1 MQIKRPDVVKVFGAD
16 AMQGNYLPVKFGT
29 NVVVAKE
36 DYENIANQNFE
47 YGLESLEGDLQMK
60 DLNTVFFYD
69 SALLKYLF
77 IHGIPE
83 FSTYEDYP
91 IGAVVQRNGEV
102 WISTKEV
109 KASTHKK
116 VADPCDPCG
125 CKADVCENPVYP
137 SKDDGW
143 CKFITSCEYDH
154 KIKELEDKDAA
165 LQTAID
171 NLKGVEHFGIL
182 PNKETGA
189 LELNLELS
197 DGSHLII
204 PMTKFGHIEQ
214 NKDGTLSITNANG
227 TTLELPKFVAEK
239 DLDQQKGFFFNAQ
252 SGKWEV
258 DLADLVQNGSGLQVD
273 KNGNISVKPT
283 DLVDNDTLHVNAQ
296 SGKLELDPNFYRER
310 IKKPVD
316 DLRADMDKA
325 DKALDSRVT
334 EIETNGAKVYANLP
348 ITGTGKKSD
357 PLTFKFEDND
367 FEISQDGKIRL
378 KAVTRDATENLNEK
392 SVLGFSTFF
401 GYVNK
406 AGGKYVFGVPAHIT
420 SEENVQE
427 STSDITQLRDGEN
440 YDFNGWQI
448 ASTAQVDQYI
458 TGANNVIWHRTNEYG
473 MNLDGTLKNPA
484 GWGQWNRETNVNITV
499 QQIQQMQNDLT
510 NLRNNLQSLSNLTNE
525 NKQELLGKITD
536 IEGRLAVLKSN
547 NDRLKNEN
555 ASLSSQ
561 LNSARSQ
568 ISSLQSQ
575 LTECK
580 NSGGGTGGLTLVQ
593 LGKTKF
599 NASILNQKSVHDG
612 WEYVTLRV
620 DDVSEGKAGRIE
632 YVKYEAA
639 LTSEDGKSWIS
650 VPAGA
655 QQPTEPSG
663 ETFLANNITVTTN
676 LNGPRNNLG
685 SDDFGQGVAW
695 ISVVPYKPAN
705 NSYGKA
711 YYMVKVKYQ
720 GDPKEYPAGTVLDY
734 VQGTWNSKPEDVKN
748 SALPRPEHFDK

>member
-77 IHGIPE
+77 THGIPE

-116 VADPCDPCG
+116 AVDPCDPCG

-165 LQTAID
+165 LQAAID

-283 DLVDNDTLHVNAQ
+283 DLVDDDTLHVNAQ

-316 DLRADMDKA
+316 DLRADMEKA
-325 DKALDSRVT
+325 DKALDGRVT

-458 TGANNVIWHRTNEYG
+458 TGADNVIWHRTNDYG

-510 NLRNNLQSLSNLTNE
+510 NLRNNLQSLSNLTDA

-575 LTECK
+575 LAECK
-580 NSGGGTGGLTLVQ
+580 NSGGGLSLVQ
-593 LGKTKF
+593 LAKTKY
-599 NASILNQKSVHDG
+599 NASILDTKATNNG
-612 WEYVTLRV
+612 WEYVTLRI

-639 LTSEDGKSWIS
+639 ITSADGKSWLP
-650 VPAGA
+650 VPNGA
-655 QQPTEPSG
+655 DQPDNPTEN
-663 ETFLANNITVTTN
+663 TYLRNAVTVTRN
-676 LNGPRNNLG
+676 MDGSRNNLG
-685 SDDFGQGVAW
+685 SDRFDPSGAW
-695 ISVVPYKPAN
+695 ISVVPYLPVDRTT
-705 NSYGKA
+705 YGKA

-720 GDPKEYPAGTVLDY
+720 GDSREYPAGTVLDF
-734 VQGTWNSKPEDVKN
+734 VQGTWNSKPADIQN

>member
-77 IHGIPE
+77 THGIPE

-165 LQTAID
+165 LQAAID

-283 DLVDNDTLHVNAQ
+283 DLVDDDTLHVNAQ

-420 SEENVQE
+420 SEENVQD

-458 TGANNVIWHRTNEYG
+458 TGANNVIWHRTNDYG

-510 NLRNNLQSLSNLTNE
+510 NLRNNLTSLSNLTDT

-575 LTECK
+575 LAECK
-580 NSGGGTGGLTLVQ
+580 NSGGGLSLVQ
-593 LGKTKF
+593 LAKTKY
-599 NASILNQKSVHDG
+599 NASLQNSNNLEKDG
-612 WEYVTLRV
+612 WLYQTLRI
-620 DDVSEGKAGRIE
+620 DDVSDNKAGRIE
-632 YVKYEAA
+632 YVKYEVAI
-639 LTSEDGKSWIS
+639 TSEDGKSWLP

-655 QQPTEPSG
+655 QQPDSPEG
-663 ETFLANNITVTTN
+663 DTFMASPITVTTN
-676 LNGPRNNLG
+676 LNGQRNNLG
-685 SDDFGQGVAW
+685 SDQFNISGAW
-695 ISVVPYKPAN
+695 ISSVPYKPKN
-705 NSYGKA
+705 NKYGKA
-711 YYMVKVKYQ
+711 YYMIKVKYQ

-734 VQGTWNSKPEDVKN
+734 VSGKWNEQPEEVRN
-748 SALPRPEHFDK
+748 STLPRPEHFDK

>member
-77 IHGIPE
+77 THGIPE

-116 VADPCDPCG
+116 AADPCDPCG

-165 LQTAID
+165 LQAAID

-283 DLVDNDTLHVNAQ
+283 DLVDDDTLHVNAQ
-296 SGKLELDPNFYRER
+296 SGKMELDPNFYRER

-316 DLRADMDKA
+316 DLRADMEKA
-325 DKALDSRVT
+325 DKALDGRVT

-420 SEENVQE
+420 SEENVQN
-427 STSDITQLRDGEN
+427 STSDITQLRDGEE

-525 NKQELLGKITD
+525 NKQELLGKIAD

-547 NDRLKNEN
+547 NDRLKAEN

-575 LTECK
+575 LAECK
-580 NSGGGTGGLTLVQ
+580 NSGGGLSLVQ
-593 LGKTKF
+593 LAKTKY
-599 NASILNQKSVHDG
+599 NASILDTKATHNG
-612 WEYVTLRV
+612 WEYVTLRI

-639 LTSEDGKSWIS
+639 VTSADGKSWLP
-650 VPAGA
+650 VPNGA
-655 QQPTEPSG
+655 EQPDSPTEN
-663 ETFLANNITVTTN
+663 TYLRNAVTVTRN
-676 LNGPRNNLG
+676 MDGSRNNLG
-685 SDDFGQGVAW
+685 SDNFDPSGAW
-695 ISVVPYKPAN
+695 ISVVPYLPADRTT
-705 NSYGKA
+705 YGKA

-720 GDPKEYPAGTVLDY
+720 GDSREYPAGTVLDF
-734 VQGTWNSKPEDVKN
+734 VQGTWNSKPEDIKN

>member
-165 LQTAID
+165 LQAAID

-283 DLVDNDTLHVNAQ
+283 DLVDDDTLHVNAQ

-420 SEENVQE
+420 SEENVQD

-458 TGANNVIWHRTNEYG
+458 TGANNVIWHRTNDYG

-510 NLRNNLQSLSNLTNE
+510 NLRNNLQSLSSLTDT

-575 LTECK
+575 LAECK
-580 NSGGGTGGLTLVQ
+580 NSGGGLSLVQ
-593 LGKTKF
+593 LAKTKY
-599 NASILNQKSVHDG
+599 NASLQNSNNLEKDG
-612 WEYVTLRV
+612 WLYQTLRI
-620 DDVSEGKAGRIE
+620 DDVSDNKAGRIE
-632 YVKYEAA
+632 YVKYEVAI
-639 LTSEDGKSWIS
+639 TSEDGKSWLP

-655 QQPTEPSG
+655 QQPDSPEG
-663 ETFLANNITVTTN
+663 DTFMASPITVTTN
-676 LNGPRNNLG
+676 LNGHRNNLG
-685 SDDFGQGVAW
+685 SDQFNISGAW
-695 ISVVPYKPAN
+695 ISSVPYKPKN
-705 NSYGKA
+705 NKYGKA
-711 YYMVKVKYQ
+711 YYMIKVKYH

-734 VQGTWNSKPEDVKN
+734 VSGKWNEQPEEVRN
-748 SALPRPEHFDK
+748 STLPRPEHFDK

>member
-1 MQIKRPDVVKVFGAD
+1 MTT
-16 AMQGNYLPVKFGT
+16 NYLSRPKMVKTFASHAMNANLLAVRFGT
-29 NVVVAKE
+29 NRLAKDIE
-36 DYENIANQNFE
+36 SIANDNFE
-47 YGLESLEGDLQMK
+47 YGIESLEGDLQPR
-60 DLNTVFFYD
+60 DLNSV
-69 SALLKYLF
+69 LKYLSANLTYLF
-77 IHGIPE
+77 QQGVAE
-83 FSTYEDYP
+83 FSPYQDYP
-91 IGAVVQRNGEV
+91 LGALAQYDGSL
-102 WISTKEV
+102 WITTKEI
-109 KASTHKK
+109 KASKHEPKF
-116 VADPCDPCG
+116 DPCNPC
-125 CKADVCENPVYP
+125 AVPDCEVAAVP
-137 SKDDGW
+137 SEENGW
-143 CKFITSCEYDH
+143 CRLVTYCEYKNDLA
-154 KIKELEDKDAA
+154 ELREKDKALEAA
-165 LQTAID
+165 IND
-171 NLKGVEHFGIL
+171 LKGVKGFSIL
-182 PNKETGA
+182 PNAETGL
-189 LELNLELS
+189 LELNLALS
-197 DGSHLII
+197 DGSSITI

-239 DLDQQKGFFFNAQ
+239 DLDQQKGFYFNAQ

-273 KNGNISVKPT
+273 KNGHISVKPT
-283 DLVDNDTLHVNAQ
+283 DLVDGDTLNVNSQ

-316 DLRADMDKA
+316 DLRADMEKA
-325 DKALDSRVT
+325 DKALDGRVT

-458 TGANNVIWHRTNEYG
+458 TGANNVIWHRTNDYG

-547 NDRLKNEN
+547 NDRLKAEN

-575 LTECK
+575 LAECK
-580 NSGGGTGGLTLVQ
+580 NSGGGLSLVQ
-593 LGKTKF
+593 LAKTKY
-599 NASILNQKSVHDG
+599 NASILDTKATHNG
-612 WEYVTLRV
+612 WEYVTLRI

-639 LTSEDGKSWIS
+639 ITSADGKSWLS
-650 VPAGA
+650 APNGA
-655 QQPTEPSG
+655 EQPDNPTEN
-663 ETFLANNITVTTN
+663 TYLRNAVTVTRN
-676 LNGPRNNLG
+676 MDGSRNNLG
-685 SDDFGQGVAW
+685 SDRFDPSGAW
-695 ISVVPYKPAN
+695 ISVVPYLPADRTT
-705 NSYGKA
+705 YGKA

-720 GDPKEYPAGTVLDY
+720 GDPREYPAGTVLDF
-734 VQGTWNSKPEDVKN
+734 VQGTWNSKPADIQN

>member
-77 IHGIPE
+77 THGIPE

-116 VADPCDPCG
+116 AVDPCDPCG

-165 LQTAID
+165 LQAAID

-283 DLVDNDTLHVNAQ
+283 DLVDDDTLHVNAQ

-420 SEENVQE
+420 SEENVQD

-458 TGANNVIWHRTNEYG
+458 TGANNVIWHRTNDYG

-510 NLRNNLQSLSNLTNE
+510 NLRNNLTSLSNLTDT
-525 NKQELLGKITD
+525 NKQELLGKIAD

-575 LTECK
+575 LAECK
-580 NSGGGTGGLTLVQ
+580 NSGGGLSLVQ
-593 LGKTKF
+593 LAKTKY
-599 NASILNQKSVHDG
+599 NASLQNSNNLEKDG
-612 WEYVTLRV
+612 WLYQTLRI
-620 DDVSEGKAGRIE
+620 DDVSDNKAGRIE
-632 YVKYEAA
+632 YVKYEVAI
-639 LTSEDGKSWIS
+639 TSEDGKSWLP

-655 QQPTEPSG
+655 QQPDSPEG
-663 ETFLANNITVTTN
+663 DTFMASPITVTTN
-676 LNGPRNNLG
+676 LNGHRNNLG
-685 SDDFGQGVAW
+685 SDQFNISGAW
-695 ISVVPYKPAN
+695 ISSVPYKPKN
-705 NSYGKA
+705 NKYGKA
-711 YYMVKVKYQ
+711 YYMIKVKYQ

-734 VQGTWNSKPEDVKN
+734 VSGKWNEQPEEVRN
-748 SALPRPEHFDK
+748 STLPRPEHFDK